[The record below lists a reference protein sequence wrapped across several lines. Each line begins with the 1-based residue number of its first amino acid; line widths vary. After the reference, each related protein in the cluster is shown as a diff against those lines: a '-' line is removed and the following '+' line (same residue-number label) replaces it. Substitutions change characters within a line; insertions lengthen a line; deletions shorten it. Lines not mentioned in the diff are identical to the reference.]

1 MRNMLHMTIEIAT
14 AFFFS
19 ASIGIGAGVAAVS
32 FTHRLSDG
40 LVFSLLAFLLSA
52 ATYGYVIWRHYR
64 PAPKLVVEHPPTI
77 EVASSS

>member
-1 MRNMLHMTIEIAT
+1 MRNILHMTVEVAT

-40 LVFSLLAFLLSA
+40 LRFALLAFLISA
-52 ATYGYVIWRHYR
+52 ATFGYVIWRHFR
-64 PAPKLVVEHPPTI
+64 PAIKVVSDHPPTI